1 MTLKLPTETISQEIS
16 RELRRAT
23 LHLCFSKPHMD
34 LSGFAQLRQKASVPE
49 ISLHVSSLRARMILC
64 TRTSDV
70 TSHAP
75 TQVRLCGLW
84 ADIPGKAATAVRC
97 LLKRSSPARKSH
109 SSDSVGAA
117 QPKLVAASV
126 DGNHQTSGVSEEST
140 QPAVFAAE
148 EAVALGSDVLLGQSL
163 SIRLTWELAR
173 ARMLALQEVSARGGD
188 VTASVRTGECCTLV
202 ANRRRQLSS
211 QLGSYRALPHPFLRV
226 PMSLSFCV
234 SPPVYGCVCI

>member
-1 MTLKLPTETISQEIS
+1 M
-16 RELRRAT
+16 
-23 LHLCFSKPHMD
+23 
-34 LSGFAQLRQKASVPE
+34 
-49 ISLHVSSLRARMILC
+49 
-64 TRTSDV
+64 

-97 LLKRSSPARKSH
+97 LLKRSSPTRKRSH

-126 DGNHQTSGVSEEST
+126 DGNHQNSGVSEESA

>member
-1 MTLKLPTETISQEIS
+1 M
-16 RELRRAT
+16 
-23 LHLCFSKPHMD
+23 
-34 LSGFAQLRQKASVPE
+34 
-49 ISLHVSSLRARMILC
+49 
-64 TRTSDV
+64 
-70 TSHAP
+70 
-75 TQVRLCGLW
+75 
-84 ADIPGKAATAVRC
+84 RC
-97 LLKRSSPARKSH
+97 LLKLSSPRKSH
-109 SSDSVGAA
+109 SADSVGAA

-126 DGNHQTSGVSEEST
+126 DGNHPNSGVSDESA